1 MQNFILILL
10 YYVLRNR
17 KYLEY
22 HSLLNYFTLIDII
35 WAIRIVMYIYGSKG
49 DKVFFIYL
57 LGKSLYTNEKESI
70 IFNYKYQNCIYC

>member
-1 MQNFILILL
+1 
-10 YYVLRNR
+10 
-17 KYLEY
+17 
-22 HSLLNYFTLIDII
+22 
-35 WAIRIVMYIYGSKG
+35 MYIYGSKG